1 MRPRIALTTLV
12 GIMCTSPAGAQQI
25 DWNVPPR
32 TSAERTVARLDSVRL
47 GALLEGDTTI
57 VRRIYADDFRSILPS
72 GRIRTKPEFL
82 RDLAAGRQ
90 RYDTVYHAGQRIE
103 VVGEVA
109 IITGRSTQRGREART
124 SAPLVAETRYVR
136 VYVHRGGRWQLL
148 YTQLTAIS
156 DSSPMPAN
164 ER

>member
-1 MRPRIALTTLV
+1 MRPRIAVIALV
-12 GIMCTSPAGAQQI
+12 GTMCTSAASAQQI
-25 DWNVPPR
+25 NWNVPPH
-32 TSAERTVARLDSVRL
+32 TSAERAVARLDSLRL
-47 GALLEGDTTI
+47 SALLEGDTTV

-72 GRIRTKPEFL
+72 GRLRTKPEFL
-82 RDLAAGRQ
+82 RDLAAGQQ

-136 VYVHRGGRWQLL
+136 VYAHRGGRWQLL

-156 DSSPMPAN
+156 DSSPVPAS
-164 ER
+164 